1 MFCTRRKVRGKKRNG
16 TKTSRFLDKD
26 SNKKGS
32 SEKILELVFKHSHSF
47 HDRERAFELRK
58 TVFLISKIDPPG
70 KCIVNFRVK
79 KTRRFFVCDTFF
91 FATNKTNTKQL
102 ASWTGVCLASPWHY
116 VCCFSQFVLCPS
128 WVKDLFH
135 RFRERFQR
143 VQELLTRVPPQDW
156 RQVLRKP
163 ATKNLEVVRPCFVA
177 HFLEK
182 CPKRYFHSQKWWLF
196 HTFSWWWS
204 KHEI

>member
-91 FATNKTNTKQL
+91 FRNQQNKHKTTCKLDRRLPRLAMALRLLLFSVCVVSVLSQGFIPQIPREVPTRAGIINESPTAGLKTSVTETRNKKLGGGAT
-102 ASWTGVCLASPWHY
+102 VF
-116 VCCFSQFVLCPS
+116 CCSFSGKVSEKIF
-128 WVKDLFH
+128 
-135 RFRERFQR
+135 
-143 VQELLTRVPPQDW
+143 PQ
-156 RQVLRKP
+156 
-163 ATKNLEVVRPCFVA
+163 
-177 HFLEK
+177 
-182 CPKRYFHSQKWWLF
+182 PKMV
-196 HTFSWWWS
+196 TFSYFFMVM
-204 KHEI
+204 KQT